1 MIIKIKLVYI
11 DFQIH
16 LRSTLYN
23 TAILEYY
30 RILIMKVIK
39 SIFILV
45 SITFSYNAFANTSD
59 VASGEKLYHTYCSSC
74 HGINV
79 GGMDFSKRIAPPIA
93 AVRMHYK
100 SYYPD
105 ETSFIQAV
113 SNWVEDRNPE
123 KSLMR
128 GAIRRFNIMPPV
140 AISKQDAG
148 KIAAHIYSGNIEKP
162 DGFEEHVNKEHKNR
176 RGLRKGFIQE

>member
-1 MIIKIKLVYI
+1 M

-16 LRSTLYN
+16 LRSALYN
-23 TAILEYY
+23 SSILEYY

-39 SIFILV
+39 SIFILT
-45 SITFSYNAFANTSD
+45 SIVLSYSAFANTSD
-59 VASGEKLYHTYCSSC
+59 VISGEKLYHTYCSSC
-74 HGINV
+74 HGVNV

-105 ETSFIQAV
+105 EPSFIQAV
-113 SNWVEDRNPE
+113 SNWVADQNPE

-140 AISKQDAG
+140 AISKQDAS
-148 KIAAHIYSGNIEKP
+148 KIAAHIYSDNIETP
-162 DGFEEHVNKEHKNR
+162 EGFQEHVNKEHKNR
-176 RGLRKGFIQE
+176 RGLRKGFSQ